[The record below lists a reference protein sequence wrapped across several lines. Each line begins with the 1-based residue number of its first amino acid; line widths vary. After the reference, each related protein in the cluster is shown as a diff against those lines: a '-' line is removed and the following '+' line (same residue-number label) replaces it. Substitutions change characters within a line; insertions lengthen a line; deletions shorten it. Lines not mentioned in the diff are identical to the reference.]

1 MLKILSYVFYSIAI
15 ATSFIASFEILAQ
28 TFPEYGVFHMLVGFV
43 GTAMF
48 FPLIPIYPLINDGD
62 WIYLIVCY
70 VSILLGVILSNKSRA
85 S

>member
-1 MLKILSYVFYSIAI
+1 MFKILSYVFYSIAI
-15 ATSFIASFEILAQ
+15 ATSFFASFEILAQ

-48 FPLIPIYPLINDGD
+48 FPLIPIYPLLNNGD
-62 WIYLIVCY
+62 WIYLFVCY

>member
-1 MLKILSYVFYSIAI
+1 MLKILSYVFYGIAI
-15 ATSFIASFEILAQ
+15 ATSFFASFAILAQ
-28 TFPEYGVFHMLVGFV
+28 TFPEYGIFHILVGFI

-62 WIYLIVCY
+62 WIYMIVCY